1 MRYTIGQAARAAGLT
16 NRAVRLY
23 ETRGLL
29 SSPCRT
35 QGGYRLYTQEDLATL
50 TFIRRGRA
58 LGLSLDGIAKIMGA
72 AKDGSPCDR
81 TRALLDDRLAE
92 IDTAIT
98 ELQRL
103 RDVIVT
109 ARRARPTPASAGR
122 CALIDHET
130 STTT

>member
-23 ETRGLL
+23 ETRGFI

-35 QGGYRLYTQEDLATL
+35 TGGYRLYSQQDIDAL

-58 LGLSLDGIAKIMGA
+58 LGLSLDAIAEIMDA
-72 AKDGSPCDR
+72 AKDGPPCDR
-81 TRALLDDRLAE
+81 TRALLDDRIAE

-98 ELQRL
+98 EMQRL
-103 RDVIVT
+103 RDAIVT
-109 ARRARPTPASAGR
+109 AQRARPTPASAGR
-122 CALIDHET
+122 CALIDHVAP
-130 STTT
+130 TTT